1 MRPGSAFCIVL
12 ALSVLVTTSCA
23 IDGSGVVSGAQVNE
37 RIRRSVIA
45 KVSACYPGDAGA
57 PLLYAEV
64 RPRYDDGQF
73 YQTKDVN
80 ECLADFDAIPCASL
94 HASFGLQ
101 AVSLYIANIYA
112 FVCPGLSDKE
122 FFNPHYLEGNF
133 PEASSS
139 STNASA
145 N

>member
-1 MRPGSAFCIVL
+1 MISRSFTFTAGLLCMFS
-12 ALSVLVTTSCA
+12 LSSCA
-23 IDGSGVVSGAQVNE
+23 LDGGSVVSGAELNE

-57 PLLYAEV
+57 PLLYAELK
-64 RPRYDDGQF
+64 PRYDEGQF
-73 YQTKDVN
+73 YETKDVN
-80 ECLADFDAIPCASL
+80 ACLADFDAIPCSSL

-101 AVSLYIANIYA
+101 AVSLYLANIYA

-122 FFNPHYLEGNF
+122 FFSPRYLEGNF

-139 STNASA
+139 SSNAS

>member
-1 MRPGSAFCIVL
+1 MAILTASAFN
-12 ALSVLVTTSCA
+12 SCA
-23 IDGSGVVSGAQVNE
+23 IDGGSVVSGAELNE

-57 PLLYAEV
+57 PLLYAEIT
-64 RPRYDDGQF
+64 PRYDKGQF
-73 YQTKDVN
+73 YETRDVDA
-80 ECLADFDAIPCASL
+80 CLADFNAIPCSSL

-122 FFNPHYLEGNF
+122 FFNPRYLEGNF